1 MATRSVDMFPDA
13 FVERM
18 LRDAPDASR
27 NPFAGKCIH
36 GVPGARFERGA
47 LTNDACGH
55 CQATKAAS
63 ERR

>member
-1 MATRSVDMFPDA
+1 MAGWEANAQGKPDPFFTVVA
-13 FVERM
+13 ER
-18 LRDAPDASR
+18 PVPG
-27 NPFAGKCIH
+27 PFTGKCIH